1 MAKKIILIAGPS
13 GAGKTTISEYLT
25 DRYQIPRVI
34 THTTRPKRS
43 GESGS
48 AYYFEDD
55 DSFAQL
61 HFFELSNT
69 GTTSTGPVKKGWKE
83 PGPRTTWSA

>member
-34 THTTRPKRS
+34 THTTRPKRP
-43 GESGS
+43 GKAG
-48 AYYFEDD
+48 
-55 DSFAQL
+55 QL
-61 HFFELSNT
+61 IILKTMLLLLSCTSLNMSNT
-69 GTTSTGPVKKGWKE
+69 ETTSTGPVKKGWKE
-83 PGPRTTWSA
+83 PGLRTTWSA